1 MARPR
6 TVRRELERERKKL
19 DEAKWKLALLQ
30 PGYRRDRPI
39 AVDSASQIEPHVRGM
54 TCPACDVGYR
64 VLEHRASP
72 EGRIVRA
79 QCPQCGR
86 TPEIHFVLRER
97 LSS

>member
-1 MARPR
+1 MTRSR

-19 DEAKWKLALLQ
+19 VEAKWKLAMLQ
-30 PGYRRDRPI
+30 EGYRRDRPI

-54 TCPACDVGYR
+54 TCPGCDVSYR
-64 VLEHRASP
+64 VLEHRATP
-72 EGRIVRA
+72 DGRVVRA

-86 TPEIHFVLRER
+86 SPEIHFVLRSR